1 MCRSYSMY
9 NFHFRQI
16 QNNIDGNHND
26 NNRRINELAAKLKGL
41 FKDSHDGLD
50 ALNRRLLAECNGL
63 KTLIAKPL
71 SVYFTAYRAEDYTE
85 GGEAYLTFQG
95 IHHFCFT
102 LGSYRNF
109 NPDVKWFLS
118 ICAFKDYI
126 AILVV
131 EWTRNPESLLLPLL
145 DHIYSQYTHV
155 RMTCIRHFFQYATT
169 EIRYMRNL
177 NQYTLQMKSYMYH
190 NNTHWQ

>member
-1 MCRSYSMY
+1 MHPDQGYRLVLFMSNSKLRKGVHLFQDYRSYSIY

-50 ALNRRLLAECNGL
+50 ALNKRLLAECNGL

-95 IHHFCFT
+95 IHHFCFK
-102 LGSYRNF
+102 LGS
-109 NPDVKWFLS
+109 S
-118 ICAFKDYI
+118 
-126 AILVV
+126 
-131 EWTRNPESLLLPLL
+131 
-145 DHIYSQYTHV
+145 
-155 RMTCIRHFFQYATT
+155 
-169 EIRYMRNL
+169 RNL
-177 NQYTLQMKSYMYH
+177 SNDFYS
-190 NNTHWQ
+190 

>member
-1 MCRSYSMY
+1 MEKENAELRDRLEKENALLREQLDGSRPGIQVGFIYEYLKTQKILCRSYSIY

-50 ALNRRLLAECNGL
+50 ALNKRLLAECNGL
-63 KTLIAKPL
+63 KSLISKPL

-95 IHHFCFT
+95 IHHFRFT
-102 LGSYRNF
+102 LGS
-109 NPDVKWFLS
+109 S
-118 ICAFKDYI
+118 
-126 AILVV
+126 
-131 EWTRNPESLLLPLL
+131 
-145 DHIYSQYTHV
+145 
-155 RMTCIRHFFQYATT
+155 
-169 EIRYMRNL
+169 RNL
-177 NQYTLQMKSYMYH
+177 ILELI
-190 NNTHWQ
+190 